1 MWRGDYYNLGAGDE
15 IGIYRDPISVELIPQ
30 DLPVLNKLYSTLID
44 WQEYIK
50 ETVIKGLPDSTVAK
64 EFKFEFWS
72 VVPFELPMTLSLYDY
87 HGEQSIDNLF
97 IWRPEIKQWWITGFN
112 GNINHPVAERLVVMG
127 SIDFSKRPDL
137 YYALKRDTLNDDKH
151 RKYMFF
157 DDDDNIKNKYEKD
170 KEKKLWIVWWDK
182 NLNI

>member
-112 GNINHPVAERLVVMG
+112 GNINHPVAERLVVIG
-127 SIDFSKRPDL
+127 SIDFSDRPDL
-137 YYALKRDTLNDDKH
+137 YQALKNDTSNDRDH
-151 RKYMFF
+151 SKYMFF
-157 DDDDNIKNKYEKD
+157 DDGERKAWVI
-170 KEKKLWIVWWDK
+170 WWGADRSS
-182 NLNI
+182 